1 MAPTEKHLSL
11 SDPRSVAE
19 AGEKIYKEK
28 LREKFEKTHAG
39 QFVAIDVLNE
49 ESYIALTPDGALE
62 KARSGSPHGIFHL
75 IKIGSTGAF
84 SVSHSSDARPDWV
97 FR

>member
-1 MAPTEKHLSL
+1 MAPTEKHPSL

-28 LREKFEKTHAG
+28 FREKFEKTHAG
-39 QFVAIDVLNE
+39 QFVAIDVLSE
-49 ESYIALTPDGALE
+49 ESYIAETPDGAFE
-62 KARSGSPHGIFHL
+62 KARNASPHGIFHL
-75 IKIGSTGAF
+75 IKIGSSGAF
-84 SVSHSSDARPDWV
+84 SVSHSSGVRPDWV